1 MNHEEML
8 KALRDVERA
17 AEENHLAW
25 CREMAE
31 SDEATGRMLG
41 ARHWRER
48 IAEVEARL
56 TQSQD
61 RPAAA

>member
-1 MNHEEML
+1 MNHEEIL
-8 KALRDVERA
+8 KALRDADRA

-31 SDEATGRMLG
+31 SDDATGHTLG

-48 IAEVEARL
+48 IAEIEARL
-56 TQSQD
+56 RPCED
-61 RPAAA
+61 RQAAA